1 MEDKEFDDI
10 IKGKA
15 DNFAGPSF
23 DPSALASLHQQMTG
37 MVVPP
42 WHVRYK
48 TELIYSVSM
57 VALALLIFWGQ
68 RYYYQQDKQLL
79 NQEITLLK
87 DQLSRMDDLK
97 NEVAKLG
104 ARPADTI
111 KIIEIQSV
119 PAATTLGAPTFSGGK
134 VQRTASSTPSGMIYL
149 GVKEDLPEEIVLWLQ
164 RQGVLI
170 TDGREV
176 YVSDLPPLHLQKD
189 MTAEPSFLLESV
201 TPLWAGIETSIAP
214 EEYPEQEHQQLDT
227 KTVLLLEKHYQK
239 GIGFNIAPT
248 VEFVGSDYGLG
259 EANKSLGG
267 GVLVDAI
274 LSPLLS
280 LETGAIYS
288 QRHLSVKDNFD
299 QMNLPDLEPNLGTL
313 NRVEIDSK
321 TLEVPLNLK
330 YRIPL
335 SASTRLTAGVGV
347 SAMWYTRQEFEH
359 TYQLINEDG
368 TADSRGSVRSDSNY
382 DNWKSYPGNIN
393 LMLGISENLQNNKI
407 LDISLFY
414 RKGIG
419 DKGVEQL
426 NPNLLGLR
434 GAYWFNIR

>member
-15 DNFAGPSF
+15 EGFEGPSF
-23 DPSALASLHQQMTG
+23 DPSALASLHQQMAG
-37 MVVPP
+37 MVVLP
-42 WHVRYK
+42 WYVRYK
-48 TELIYSVSM
+48 TELIYSANM
-57 VALALLIFWGQ
+57 TALALLLFWGQ
-68 RYYYQQDKQLL
+68 RYLYQQDKQLL

-87 DQLSRMDDLK
+87 DQLYRMDDLK

-104 ARPADTI
+104 AKPADTI

-119 PAATTLGAPTFSGGK
+119 SAAPTLGTPTFSGGTI
-134 VQRTASSTPSGMIYL
+134 QGASSSASNSLIYL
-149 GVKEDLPEEIVLWLQ
+149 GEHGDLPEEIVLWLQ

-170 TDGREV
+170 IDGSKV

-201 TPLWAGIETSIAP
+201 MPLWAGIETSIAP
-214 EEYPEQEHQQLDT
+214 VEHPEQAYQQLDT
-227 KTVLLLEKHYQK
+227 KTVLLLERHYQK
-239 GIGFNIAPT
+239 GVGLNIAPN
-248 VEFVGSDYGLG
+248 VEFVDSDYGLG
-259 EANKSLGG
+259 EANKSLGAG
-267 GVLVDAI
+267 MLVDAI

-288 QRHLSVKDNFD
+288 QRHLSISDNFD
-299 QMNLPDLEPNLGTL
+299 QVNLPDLQPNLGTL

-335 SASTRLTAGVGV
+335 SATTRLMTGIGI

-359 TYQLINEDG
+359 AYQLINEDG
-368 TADSRGSVRSDSNY
+368 TADVRGSVRSDSNY
-382 DNWKSYPGNIN
+382 DNWKSYPGNIS
-393 LMLGISENLQNNKI
+393 LMLGVSENLQNNKT
-407 LDISLFY
+407 LEVSLFY

-426 NPNLLGLR
+426 NPNLIGLR